1 MTPAG
6 DERADRDQ
14 LVEAHARL
22 ASHFARRYSGRGLS
36 RDDLEQTA
44 LLALVKAA
52 DRFDPDRGVAFA
64 TFASRSI
71 DGELKRQ
78 FRDHS
83 WSVRPPRALQELHLD
98 LRRVDEELTQELG
111 RRPRLPEL
119 AARLAV
125 DEESVLEAL
134 EAGTAHQAASLDAP
148 LDESTRTASDQL
160 GTRDPGYEHTEGRLL
175 VEDLLAGLPERE
187 REILHLRFYENLS
200 QEEIADRIGVS
211 QSYLSRLLRR
221 TLLDLRARGAAPQ
234 SEAG

>member
-1 MTPAG
+1 VTPAS
-6 DERADRDQ
+6 DERAVRDQ
-14 LVEAHARL
+14 LVEDHLRL

-44 LLALVKAA
+44 RLALVKAA
-52 DRFDPDRGVAFA
+52 ERFDPDRGFAFA

-98 LRRVDEELTQELG
+98 LRRADEELTQELG
-111 RRPRLPEL
+111 RKPRLAEL
-119 AARLAV
+119 AGRLGV

-134 EAGTAHQAASLDAP
+134 EAGVAHHAASLDAP
-148 LDESTRTASDQL
+148 LDESTRTPSDQL
-160 GTRDPGYEHTEGRLL
+160 GSRDPGFEHTDGRLL
-175 VEDLLAGLPERE
+175 VEDLLASLPERE
-187 REILHLRFYENLS
+187 QEILRLRFYDNLS
-200 QEEIADRIGVS
+200 QEEIAERIGVS

-221 TLLDLRARGAAPQ
+221 TLLDLRARGTPPPPD
-234 SEAG
+234 

>member
-1 MTPAG
+1 MTPAS
-6 DERADRDQ
+6 DERAVRDQ
-14 LVEAHARL
+14 LVEDHLRL

-44 LLALVKAA
+44 RLALVKAA
-52 DRFDPDRGVAFA
+52 ERFDPDRGFAFA

-98 LRRVDEELTQELG
+98 LRRADEELTHELG
-111 RRPRLPEL
+111 RPPRLTEL
-119 AARLAV
+119 SRRLGV
-125 DEESVLEAL
+125 EEEAVLEAL
-134 EAGTAHQAASLDAP
+134 EAGAAHHAASLDAP

-160 GTRDPGYEHTEGRLL
+160 GGGDPGYERTDGRLL
-175 VEDLLAGLPERE
+175 VEDLLATLPERE
-187 REILHLRFYENLS
+187 QEILRLRFFDNLS

-221 TLLDLRARGAAPQ
+221 TLLDLRARGTDPT
-234 SEAG
+234 ED

>member
-1 MTPAG
+1 VTPAS
-6 DERADRDQ
+6 DERATRDQ
-14 LVEAHARL
+14 LVEEHLRL

-44 LLALVKAA
+44 RLALVRAA
-52 DRFDPDRGVAFA
+52 ERFDPDRGFAFA

-98 LRRVDEELTQELG
+98 LRRADEELTQELG
-111 RRPRLPEL
+111 RKPRLGEL
-119 AARLAV
+119 AGRLGV
-125 DEESVLEAL
+125 DEESVLEAM
-134 EAGTAHQAASLDAP
+134 EAGVAHHAASLDAP

-160 GTRDPGYEHTEGRLL
+160 GDGDPGFEHTDGRLL
-175 VEDLLAGLPERE
+175 VEDLLASLPERE
-187 REILHLRFYENLS
+187 QEILRLRFYENLS
-200 QEEIADRIGVS
+200 QEEIAERIGVS

-221 TLLDLRARGAAPQ
+221 TLLDLRARGTAPIPD
-234 SEAG
+234 

>member
-1 MTPAG
+1 VTSGSDAL
-6 DERADRDQ
+6 ATRDQ
-14 LVEAHARL
+14 LVEDHLRL

-44 LLALVKAA
+44 RLALVKAA
-52 DRFDPDRGVAFA
+52 DRFDDERGVAFA

-98 LRRVDEELTQELG
+98 LRRTDEELTQELG
-111 RRPRLPEL
+111 RKPRLAEL
-119 AARLAV
+119 ARRLDV

-134 EAGTAHQAASLDAP
+134 EAGLAHQATSLDAP
-148 LDESTRTASDQL
+148 LDESTRTASDQM
-160 GTRDPGYEHTEGRLL
+160 GTRDPGYERTDGRLL
-175 VEDLLAGLPERE
+175 VEELLATLPDRE
-187 REILHLRFYENLS
+187 QEILRLRFYDNLS
-200 QEEIADRIGVS
+200 QEEIAERIGVS

-221 TLLDLRARGAAPQ
+221 TLLDLRARGTDSIA
-234 SEAG
+234 S

>member
-1 MTPAG
+1 MTPAS
-6 DERADRDQ
+6 DERATRDQ
-14 LVEAHARL
+14 LVEDHLRL

-44 LLALVKAA
+44 RLALVKAA
-52 DRFDPDRGVAFA
+52 ERFEPDRGFAFA

-98 LRRVDEELTQELG
+98 LRRADEELTHELG
-111 RRPRLPEL
+111 RPPRLAEV
-119 AARLAV
+119 ARRLGV
-125 DEESVLEAL
+125 DEEAVLEAL
-134 EAGTAHQAASLDAP
+134 EAGVAHHAASLDAP

-160 GTRDPGYEHTEGRLL
+160 GAGDPGYELTEGRLL
-175 VEDLLAGLPERE
+175 VEDLLATLPERE
-187 REILHLRFYENLS
+187 QEIVRLRFYDNLS

-221 TLLDLRARGAAPQ
+221 TLLDLRARGRGPIDD
-234 SEAG
+234 